1 MPLKSAL
8 SIPEFLP
15 LFEIGVGVS
24 LDFLLDGVMTS
35 IADGS
40 CCRWKLLQMEVV
52 ADESCC
58 RWKLLQMEV
67 VADGSCTRG
76 LWLQEGLGSRAKEGW
91 KL

>member
-52 ADESCC
+52 REGCGYKKVSAQE
-58 RWKLLQMEV
+58 RKK
-67 VADGSCTRG
+67 DGSCER
-76 LWLQEGLGSRAKEGW
+76 S